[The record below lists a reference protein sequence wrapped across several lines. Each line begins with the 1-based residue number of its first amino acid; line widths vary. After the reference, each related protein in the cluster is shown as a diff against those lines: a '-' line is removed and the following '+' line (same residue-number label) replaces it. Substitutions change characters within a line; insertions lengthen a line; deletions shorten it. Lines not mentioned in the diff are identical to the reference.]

1 MYETIEEA
9 NQAVIAKI
17 VAGSPFLLDVV
28 PAVSVIPELGEGK
41 VLLHAGPPIR
51 YDQMIDPIQGA
62 CVGAGL
68 FEGWGETEEEGTSF
82 ISIWGSSTDS
92 LSPRA
97 SGWPNG
103 GHHLCQYAS
112 ARGGKQNRWQP
123 SILYD
128 ERRDRGSFTFWRLF
142 SRSH

>member
-51 YDQMIDPIQGA
+51 
-62 CVGAGL
+62 
-68 FEGWGETEEEGTSF
+68 
-82 ISIWGSSTDS
+82 
-92 LSPRA
+92 
-97 SGWPNG
+97 
-103 GHHLCQYAS
+103 
-112 ARGGKQNRWQP
+112 
-123 SILYD
+123 
-128 ERRDRGSFTFWRLF
+128 
-142 SRSH
+142 

>member
-68 FEGWGETEEEGTSF
+68 FEGWGETEEEVRH
-82 ISIWGSSTDS
+82 
-92 LSPRA
+92 LLA
-97 SGWPNG
+97 SGEVQLIPCHHVQAVGPMGG

-112 ARGGKQNRWQP
+112 ARSGKQN
-123 SILYD
+123 
-128 ERRDRGSFTFWRLF
+128 
-142 SRSH
+142 